1 MENAIRGSLS
11 TLGILLTFGRFILT
25 AIYLRSTTSLTTA
38 RTPMGTVDFPLID
51 MANHCHTEL
60 AYATLTAEQTQKLIE
75 KCRKENA
82 TVTSAISSAILC
94 AASTMVPANSKSED
108 TVLNFAIGADT
119 RRRCAPSVANH
130 DLSYHAAGMMLFV
143 VPTKDVPT
151 TPVKMLFVV
160 PTKDV
165 PTTPVK
171 MWQLATTLGR
181 HIQTSVDAGQ
191 VLSTGLIMGKV
202 YDKTLGAS
210 DVSDLPT
217 CGISSWGVLPFHEQ
231 YGKWKL
237 AAMTP
242 FANMIRGPWP
252 FALLQTVNGVLTITI
267 TGADP
272 VVPRTVTESLR
283 DGTLH
288 NLKQMI
294 DVQ

>member
-38 RTPMGTVDFPLID
+38 RIPLGTVDFPLID

-60 AYATLTAEQTQKLIE
+60 AYATLTAEQTQKFIE
-75 KCRKENA
+75 KCREENA
-82 TVTSAISSAILC
+82 TVTSAVSSAILC
-94 AASTMVPANSKSED
+94 AASTIVLTHSNSED

-143 VPTKDVPT
+143 VPTKNV
-151 TPVKMLFVV
+151 
-160 PTKDV
+160 TK
-165 PTTPVK
+165 TPVK

-191 VLSTGLIMGKV
+191 VLATGLIMGKV
-202 YDKTLGAS
+202 YDKILGAT
-210 DVSDLPT
+210 DVSELPT
-217 CGISSWGVLPFHEQ
+217 CGISSWGVLPFLEQ
-231 YGKWKL
+231 YGKWKFT
-237 AAMTP
+237 AMTP

-272 VVPRTVTESLR
+272 VIPRTITESLR
-283 DGTLH
+283 DGTLL

-294 DVQ
+294 DV